1 MKAVLIMLIFTLLC
15 KVQASEESESR
26 NEVEPRGKAK
36 YALIIH
42 FFYVVAT
49 KLIVL
54 KMVYGAL
61 FYVLVTKGWQF
72 VLWFIHYLKKHK
84 HDHHEYIEDHHFDHY
99 DHGHHDY
106 SYGPPD
112 HSYGPPSHS
121 YGSSDHIY
129 GPSDFSYG
137 SSDHSYGY
145 ADHQPYAYDKYGGSK
160 KKKIY
165 DSDGSYAVKGH

>member
-1 MKAVLIMLIFTLLC
+1 MKALVVILVIMLTC
-15 KVQASEESESR
+15 AVEGSDRSERS

-84 HDHHEYIEDHHFDHY
+84 HDHHEYIEDHHFDHNY
-99 DHGHHDY
+99 GHH
-106 SYGPPD
+106 D
-112 HSYGPPSHS
+112 HSYGHHDHPYGHFDHDDSS
-121 YGSSDHIY
+121 YGSLDYQPY
-129 GPSDFSYG
+129 GYDKHGYG
-137 SSDHSYGY
+137 SDY
-145 ADHQPYAYDKYGGSK
+145 K
-160 KKKIY
+160 KRIY
-165 DSDGSYAVKGH
+165 DADGSYAVKGQ